1 MLVSA
6 LLMSVGINSC
16 LCVLLFILYSILR
29 KQPHNYEVFLPRRL
43 VAGTSKR
50 RRNKVARYIPSVRWI
65 WKSWRPSE
73 EELMA
78 SSGLDGVVFM
88 RMITF
93 SLKVFLFAGIIGVF
107 VILPVN
113 VFGDQLTQINYSD
126 WSANSLDIF
135 SVVNLNTRSPWLWVH
150 FGAIYL
156 VTAFVCCLLY
166 LEFRYIGMKRI
177 EHFHSSKPQPNQ
189 FTILVRNVP
198 SSDGATVS
206 DTVDRFFRENHSSTY
221 LSHVVIHRTSKLRSV
236 VDNAKKLYKKVHHKK
251 QADPQRVK
259 KTPMRFFSR
268 KDTPEGHYE
277 KVLQELEHNI
287 RLGQAEVSSPGKEV
301 RAAFVSFKSRYGA
314 AMALHMPQSVNPTYW
329 LTEPAPEPHDVH
341 WPFFSASFMQ
351 KWLSKIV
358 IAFACLILTAL
369 FLVPV
374 VLVQGLTNL
383 SALEYFFPF
392 LTLILSMK
400 IVSQIITGYLPSLIL
415 QTSLKIVPPIM
426 EFLSSFQGHICHSDI
441 QKSACNKVIWFTI
454 WNVFFAT
461 VFSGSAFYKLS
472 VILDPKEI
480 LFKLAVAVPA
490 QASFFIAYV
499 VTTGWTD
506 TLTELFRVVPFMVSY
521 VKRSLE
527 PTEEEFEVPPMR
539 YHRDTPRVLFFG
551 LLGITYFFLAPLI
564 LPFIFLYFVLAYII
578 YRNQFI
584 NVYEPKYETG
594 GMFWPMIHYTMIFS
608 LVLMHGIAIGLF
620 ALKKME
626 LATYLLIP
634 LPVFTL
640 LFNEFCRKRFMPI
653 FTAYPAEVLTKRD
666 REDQND
672 PRMGEFYDNLVSA
685 YQDPALRP
693 LRFSGSR
700 NDSLTSPLLSS
711 TSSEV

>member
-16 LCVLLFILYSILR
+16 LCVLLFILYSVLR

-43 VAGTSKR
+43 AAGTSKR

-73 EELMA
+73 SELME
-78 SSGLDGVVFM
+78 SSGLDAVVFM

-107 VILPVN
+107 VLLPVN
-113 VFGDQLTQINYSD
+113 CFGDQLSEIDYAD
-126 WSANSLDIF
+126 WSANSLDLF
-135 SVVNLNTRSPWLWVH
+135 SVANLKIRSPWLWVH

-156 VTAFVCCLLY
+156 VTAYVCCLLY
-166 LEFRYIGMKRI
+166 FEFRYIGLKRI
-177 EHFHSSKPQPNQ
+177 EHFHSSKPQPHQ
-189 FTILVRNVP
+189 FTILVRNIP
-198 SSDGATVS
+198 ASDGNSVS
-206 DTVDRFFRENHSSTY
+206 DTVDKFFRENHSSTY
-221 LSHVVIHRTSKLRSV
+221 LSHVVIHRTSKLRSI
-236 VDNAKKLYKKVHHKK
+236 VDNAKKLYKKVKSKK
-251 QADPQRVK
+251 PDSHRVNK
-259 KTPMRFFSR
+259 APMRFFSR
-268 KDTPEGHYE
+268 KNTPEDHYE
-277 KVLQELEHNI
+277 KMLEELEHNI
-287 RLGQAEVSSPGKEV
+287 RLGQAEVSLPGKEV
-301 RAAFVSFKSRYGA
+301 RAAFVSFKSRYGS
-314 AMALHMPQSVNPTYW
+314 AMALHMPQSINPTYW
-329 LTEPAPEPHDVH
+329 LTEPAPEPSDVH

-351 KWLSKIV
+351 KWLAKIV
-358 IAFACLILTAL
+358 IVFACLLLTIL

-426 EFLSSFQGHICHSDI
+426 EFLSSIQGHICHSEI

-461 VFSGSAFYKLS
+461 VFSGSALSKLS
-472 VILDPKEI
+472 LFLNPKEI
-480 LFKLAVAVPA
+480 LIRLAVGVPA

-527 PTEEEFEVPPMR
+527 PTDDKELVIPPMR

-564 LPFIFLYFVLAYII
+564 LPFILLYFVLAYVI

-608 LVLMHGIAIGLF
+608 LVLMQAIAIGLF

-626 LATYLLIP
+626 LATYLLVP
-634 LPVFTL
+634 LPIFTL

-653 FTAYPAEVLTKRD
+653 FNAYPAEVLTKRD
-666 REDQND
+666 KEDRND
-672 PRMGEFYDNLVSA
+672 PRMDGFYNNLVSA
-685 YQDPALRP
+685 YQDPALLP
-693 LRFSGSR
+693 LRFAGSR
-700 NDSLTSPLLSS
+700 SDSSLTSPLLSS
-711 TSSEV
+711 SEV

>member
-1 MLVSA
+1 MRLSA
-6 LLMSVGINSC
+6 LVMSVGINSC
-16 LCVLLFILYSILR
+16 LCVLFFILYSVLR
-29 KQPHNYEVFLPRRL
+29 KQPRNYEVFLPRRL
-43 VAGTSKR
+43 AAGTSKR
-50 RRNKVARYIPSVRWI
+50 RRNKVARYIPSVKWI

-73 EELMA
+73 KELME

-93 SLKVFLFAGIIGVF
+93 SLKVFLFAVIIGIF
-107 VILPVN
+107 VLLPVN
-113 VFGDQLTQINYSD
+113 CFGDQLIVIDYAD
-126 WSANSLDIF
+126 WSSNSLDLF
-135 SVVNLNTRSPWLWVH
+135 SVANLKVRSPWLWVH

-156 VTAFVCCLLY
+156 LTAFVCCLLY
-166 LEFRYIGMKRI
+166 FEFRYIALKRI
-177 EHFHSSKPQPNQ
+177 EYFHSSKPQPHQ
-189 FTILVRNVP
+189 FTILVRNIP
-198 SSDGATVS
+198 SSDGNSVS
-206 DTVDRFFRENHSSTY
+206 DTVDRFFEENHSSTY

-236 VDNAKKLYKKVHHKK
+236 VDQAKKLYKKVKHKK
-251 QADPQRVK
+251 PVK

-268 KDTPEGHYE
+268 KNTPEDHYE
-277 KVLQELEHNI
+277 NVLQEMEQNI
-287 RLGQAEVSSPGKEV
+287 RLGQAEVSAPGKEV

-314 AMALHMPQSVNPTYW
+314 ATALHMPQSINPTYW

-351 KWLSKIV
+351 KWLAKILV
-358 IAFACLILTAL
+358 VFACLLLTIL

-383 SALEYFFPF
+383 PALEFMFPF

-400 IVSQIITGYLPSLIL
+400 VVSQIITGYLPSLIL
-415 QTSLKIVPPIM
+415 QTSLKVVPPIM
-426 EFLSSFQGHICHSDI
+426 EFLSSIQGHICHSDI

-480 LFKLAVAVPA
+480 PVKLAVAVPA

-521 VKRSLE
+521 IKRSFE
-527 PTEEEFEVPPMR
+527 PSDENEFVVPPMR
-539 YHRDTPRVLFFG
+539 YHRDTPRVLFLG

-564 LPFIFLYFVLAYII
+564 LPFILFYFCLAYIV
-578 YRNQFI
+578 YRNQFM
-584 NVYEPKYETG
+584 NVYAPKFDTG

-608 LVLMHGIAIGLF
+608 LVLMHAIAIGLF

-626 LATYLLIP
+626 LATYLLVP
-634 LPVFTL
+634 LPVCTL

-666 REDQND
+666 KEDRND
-672 PRMGEFYDNLVSA
+672 PRMPEFYDNLVSA
-685 YQDPALRP
+685 YQDPAMLP
-693 LRFSGSR
+693 LRLSGSR
-700 NDSLTSPLLSS
+700 SDSLTSPLLSS
-711 TSSEV
+711 TEV

>member
-1 MLVSA
+1 MLLSA

-16 LCVLLFILYSILR
+16 LCVLLFILYSVLR
-29 KQPHNYEVFLPRRL
+29 KQPRNYEVFLPRRL
-43 VAGTSKR
+43 ANGTYKR
-50 RRNKVARYIPSVRWI
+50 RRNKVARYIPSLKWI
-65 WKSWRPSE
+65 WKSWRPTE
-73 EELMA
+73 KELME

-107 VILPVN
+107 VLLPVN
-113 VFGDQLTQINYSD
+113 CFGDQLTVIDYAD
-126 WSANSLDIF
+126 WSANSLDLF
-135 SVVNLNTRSPWLWVH
+135 SVANLKVRSQWLWVH

-156 VTAFVCCLLY
+156 VTVFVCCLLY
-166 LEFRYIGMKRI
+166 FEFRYIALKRI
-177 EHFHSSKPQPNQ
+177 EHFYSSKPKPEQ
-189 FTILVRNVP
+189 FTILVRNIP
-198 SSDGATVS
+198 SSDGSSVS
-206 DTVDRFFRENHSSTY
+206 DTVDRFFGENHSSTY
-221 LSHVVIHRTSKLRSV
+221 FSHVVIHRTSKLRSV
-236 VDNAKKLYKKVHHKK
+236 VDKAKKLYKEVKHKK
-251 QADPQRVK
+251 PVK

-268 KDTPEGHYE
+268 KDNTEGHYE
-277 KVLQELEHNI
+277 SVLQEMEQNI
-287 RLGQAEVSSPGKEV
+287 RLGQAEVSAPGKEV

-314 AMALHMPQSVNPTYW
+314 ATALHMPQSINPTYW

-351 KWLSKIV
+351 KWLAKILV
-358 IAFACLILTAL
+358 VFACLLLTIL

-383 SALEYFFPF
+383 PALEFMFPF
-392 LTLILSMK
+392 LSLILSMK
-400 IVSQIITGYLPSLIL
+400 VVSQIITGYLPSLIL
-415 QTSLKIVPPIM
+415 QTSLKVVPPTM
-426 EFLSSFQGHICHSDI
+426 EFLSSIQGHICHSDI

-472 VILDPKEI
+472 VILDPKQI
-480 LFKLAVAVPA
+480 PLKLAVAVPA

-521 VKRSLE
+521 IKRSFE
-527 PTEEEFEVPPMR
+527 PSDENEFVVPPMR

-564 LPFIFLYFVLAYII
+564 LPFILLYFILAYII
-578 YRNQFI
+578 YRNQFM
-584 NVYEPKYETG
+584 NVYAPKFDTG

-608 LVLMHGIAIGLF
+608 LVLMQAIAIGLF

-626 LATYLLIP
+626 LATYLLVP

-653 FTAYPAEVLTKRD
+653 FTDYPAEVLTKRD
-666 REDQND
+666 KEDRND
-672 PRMGEFYDNLVSA
+672 PTMPEFYNNLVSA
-685 YQDPALRP
+685 YKDPALLP
-693 LRFSGSR
+693 LRFSGSGSR
-700 NDSLTSPLLSS
+700 NDSLTSPLLSF
-711 TSSEV
+711 SEV